1 MEKIK
6 TFVISI
12 TRILIAA
19 IMRGTTVSQPRRLD
33 MVGGMVP
40 GTTGRN
46 NTTITR
52 GLGST
57 DVVSECS
64 DPLVDQPSMD
74 IMWCLK
80 GSEGLNFYWIKW
92 WPYDSLSSLY
102 LKSILLSFH
111 FHRQMIKIWV
121 SSLSFSISLCPSYPG
136 SIKRSKVF
144 TSELLQR
151 HHLQDDQAPVTEPHC
166 NEGKTLCRRREC
178 SFKKIAQLCFKC
190 MHCTVPVLCKPTK
203 RISRSAL
210 TQKVH
215 SVILV
220 GVVD

>member
-1 MEKIK
+1 MAGEIPPPLNGKL
-6 TFVISI
+6 SI

-178 SFKKIAQLCFKC
+178 SLKKLHNCASSVRVAL
-190 MHCTVPVLCKPTK
+190 HNGPAVNLDAPVVK
-203 RISRSAL
+203 IF
-210 TQKVH
+210 Q
-215 SVILV
+215 
-220 GVVD
+220 VVTTRG